1 MFVFLCLFMDVWLK
15 EGKNTKWIVATL
27 DSSYWHNAGQVNR
40 QLVNACCQ
48 KALHGSVFFEDTH

>member
-1 MFVFLCLFMDVWLK
+1 MCFPLFFMDMQLK

-27 DSSYWHNAGQVNR
+27 DSSYWHNVGQVNR
-40 QLVNACCQ
+40 QLINAACQ

>member
-1 MFVFLCLFMDVWLK
+1 MDMQLK

-27 DSSYWHNAGQVNR
+27 DSSYWHNVGQVNR
-40 QLVNACCQ
+40 QLINAACQ